1 MDLSRNRL
9 FGKIPQQLTSL
20 TFLEYLNLS
29 QNQFIDPISQGGQF
43 WTFQSSS
50 FEGNFGLCG
59 FQLPKKCENNEIPT
73 FEIRHESSLGEGLG

>member
-1 MDLSRNRL
+1 MDLSRNCL
-9 FGKIPQQLTSL
+9 FGKIHQQLTSL
-20 TFLEYLNLS
+20 IFLEYLNLF
-29 QNQFIDPISQGGQF
+29 QNQFIGPISQGGQF

-50 FEGNFGLCG
+50 FKGNFGLCG

>member
-1 MDLSRNRL
+1 MDLSRNLL

-29 QNQFIDPISQGGQF
+29 QYQFIDPISQGGQF

-59 FQLPKKCENNEIPT
+59 FQLLKKCENNEIPT
-73 FEIRHESSLGEGLG
+73 FKIRHESLLGEGFG